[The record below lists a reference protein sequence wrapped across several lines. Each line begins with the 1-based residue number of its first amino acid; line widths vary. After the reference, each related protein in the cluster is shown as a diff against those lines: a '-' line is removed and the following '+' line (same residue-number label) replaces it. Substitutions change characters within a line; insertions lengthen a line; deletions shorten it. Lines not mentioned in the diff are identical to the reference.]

1 MLLKRLHVLVFTEHG
16 TRRLHVAGVTAR
28 PTGAWTV
35 QQARNLAMDPGRSLG
50 PLRFLIHDRDPVLT
64 SAFGRGVQV
73 RRTEDHHHTAGDTA
87 DERHLRARHR
97 DPPPRATRRTLI
109 INEHHLALLLR
120 EYVTHYNVHRP
131 HQSRWQQPPDIA
143 AQPVQDV
150 ADLRAVHRKSV
161 VKGLINEYHQA
172 A

>member
-1 MLLKRLHVLVFTEHG
+1 METRAHGWDHRGMQLSLVYRCERVIGTLRHELL
-16 TRRLHVAGVTAR
+16 
-28 PTGAWTV
+28 
-35 QQARNLAMDPGRSLG
+35 D
-50 PLRFLIHDRDPVLT
+50 
-64 SAFGRGVQV
+64 
-73 RRTEDHHHTAGDTA
+73 
-87 DERHLRARHR
+87 
-97 DPPPRATRRTLI
+97 RTLI

-143 AQPVQDV
+143 MQPVQDV